1 MKSVMLILV
10 GVTIFAV
17 LCFLPV
23 FLKWKKN
30 QRELREKLLSRLSNR
45 SEHLFH
51 SLQIISDR
59 YLARDTKVFLVEYL
73 LSVIAQLAK
82 ANYKS
87 KFVSK
92 QVDLV
97 EMLTELK
104 LGQGITVKNRVSS
117 QEQLDQVQNALQF
130 MLREMRNMRESYGA
144 SRVIIRHHIVLIRY
158 AHALAYRDLL
168 VRQARQD
175 LDYDKKNRALE
186 KYRLALS
193 VVEKNSSVSSSKR
206 EIVRLQKMIQEVESV
221 LFSKNSKLEPTLK

>member
-1 MKSVMLILV
+1 MLIV
-10 GVTIFAV
+10 VATAIFAI

-23 FLKWKKN
+23 FFKWRKN

-45 SEHLFH
+45 SDHLFYC
-51 SLQIISDR
+51 LQIISDR
-59 YLARDTKVFLVEYL
+59 YLARDTKAFIIEYL
-73 LSVIAQLAK
+73 LSVISQLTRAH
-82 ANYKS
+82 YQS
-87 KFVSK
+87 EFVSK
-92 QVDLV
+92 QGDLV
-97 EMLTELK
+97 RILTDLK
-104 LGQGITVKNRVSS
+104 LGQGVTVKDRVSS
-117 QEQLDQVQNALQF
+117 QEQLDQIQNALQF
-130 MLREMRNMRESYGA
+130 MLREMRNMSESYGA

-193 VVEKNSSVSSSKR
+193 VIEKNSSVSSSKR
-206 EIVRLQKMIQEVESV
+206 EMVRLQKMIQEVESV